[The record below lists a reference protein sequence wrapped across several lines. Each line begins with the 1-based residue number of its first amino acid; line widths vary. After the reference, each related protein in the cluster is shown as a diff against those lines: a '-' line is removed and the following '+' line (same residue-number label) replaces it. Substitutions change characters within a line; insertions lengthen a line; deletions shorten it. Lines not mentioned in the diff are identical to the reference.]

1 MVASGL
7 KPGMVAVAPVK
18 LMLHLT
24 LASIIFA
31 CLVWVATGLTPAP
44 SRAESPGRAAT
55 GAKVL
60 LALVF
65 VQIALGALVAGS
77 KAGLTYNTW
86 PLMDGMLIPP
96 ASALFVVE
104 PFIENF
110 VDNVTLVQ
118 FNHRMVAYAL
128 VAFAVWHAWFLR
140 GTDAFRR
147 ARVVAGLTL
156 AQMVLGIV
164 TLLLVVPLWAGLAH
178 QVFAMAVLGM
188 AVVHARRSAEGA

>member
-1 MVASGL
+1 VASGL

-24 LASIIFA
+24 LASVIFA

-44 SRAESPGRAAT
+44 SRAASPGRAAT

-60 LALVF
+60 LGLVF

-104 PFIENF
+104 PLIENF

-128 VAFAVWHAWFLR
+128 VAFAVWHAWSLR

-156 AQMVLGIV
+156 AQMALGIV
-164 TLLLVVPLWAGLAH
+164 TLLLAVPLWAGLAH

-188 AVVHARRSAEGA
+188 AVVHARRSAEGP